1 MRVTTS
7 ECRKVWLKKKH
18 LSASQKDEFTI
29 LERLDGFKK
38 VVSVGRV
45 MKVKQGAQTSFR
57 EDVWLLTLLSR

>member
-1 MRVTTS
+1 MG
-7 ECRKVWLKKKH
+7 EKKKH

-45 MKVKQGAQTSFR
+45 MKVKQGAQTSSR

>member
-1 MRVTTS
+1 MG
-7 ECRKVWLKKKH
+7 EKKN

-29 LERLDGFKK
+29 LERLDGFK

>member
-1 MRVTTS
+1 MG
-7 ECRKVWLKKKH
+7 EKKH

-45 MKVKQGAQTSFR
+45 MKVKQGAQTCFR